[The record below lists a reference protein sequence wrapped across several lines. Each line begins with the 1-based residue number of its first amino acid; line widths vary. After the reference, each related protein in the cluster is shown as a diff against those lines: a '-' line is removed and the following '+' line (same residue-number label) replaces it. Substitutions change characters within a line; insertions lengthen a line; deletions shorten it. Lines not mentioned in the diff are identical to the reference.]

1 MNLLTDTRLELMRR
15 RLAGTH
21 AGTATV
27 AETPRAAAGQLG
39 IAERRMWK
47 IYDLDPESV
56 SHNIGLVLDFDG
68 YDLDEVVAAFE
79 LMVREA
85 EVLGSVVVVE
95 DGAPRRTPVS
105 RNGHWAIPGAVWEW
119 GALPATL
126 PPAGPDASRADIL
139 AAASALSAAPFDLT
153 REPPLRGRVYAG
165 AGSRVTVVLVVHH
178 LAVDDTS
185 WALLLGTLVSGSR
198 PGSGAGERAGA
209 VTTVDQASVDA
220 AVRHALQTW
229 AADDVRYPLSGS
241 LPEIGAAQSWLAPLS
256 DRDGVKFADPVD
268 PAHLDALGEVSREVG
283 ATSNALLIAVCAL
296 SVYALT
302 DAADHV
308 LLVPSDNRRPGED
321 PSRVGYCGNIVP
333 MRFSFDPLAS
343 VRESL
348 RTAVAAVYRAMDFA
362 TVDYGTVL
370 TALRAAGGR
379 FPVAEIMASVRNAPL
394 RGIPVP
400 AHKKV
405 SCESV
410 FNGIGNYPITFA
422 FEIAPDN
429 RVHLEVD
436 YQPDIVDSAFARRA
450 SAVTT
455 ALVGR
460 VPRALDST
468 VRELVHAVRETETAH
483 QFS

>member
-15 RLAGTH
+15 RLAGSG
-21 AGTATV
+21 AGAAPVVATAV
-27 AETPRAAAGQLG
+27 PRTPAGQLG

-47 IYDLDPESV
+47 IYDLDPDSV

-68 YDLDEVVAAFE
+68 YELDAVVGSFE

-85 EVLGSVVVVE
+85 EVLGSVIVVE
-95 DGAPRRTPVS
+95 DGVPRRTPVIGQ
-105 RNGHWAIPGAVWEW
+105 GHWAVPGAVWEW
-119 GALPATL
+119 GSRPANLPAAD
-126 PPAGPDASRADIL
+126 PGGHRADIL
-139 AAASALSAAPFDLT
+139 AAASALVKAPFDLT

-198 PGSGAGERAGA
+198 PGSGATARPGTDTAPDRA
-209 VTTVDQASVDA
+209 TVDS
-220 AVRHALQTW
+220 AVRHALATW
-229 AADDVRYPLSGS
+229 AAEDVRYPLSGS
-241 LPEIGAAQSWLAPLS
+241 LPETDAAQSWLSPLS
-256 DRDGVKFADPVD
+256 DRDGVKITGPVD
-268 PAHLDALGEVSREVG
+268 PADIEALGAVSREVG

-333 MRFSFDPLAS
+333 MRFSFDAGAS
-343 VRESL
+343 VRDSL
-348 RTAVAAVYRAMDFA
+348 RTAVAAVYRAMEFA

-394 RGIPVP
+394 RGVPVS
-400 AHKKV
+400 ARKEV

-436 YQPDIVDSAFARRA
+436 YQPDIVDNAFARRA

-455 ALVGR
+455 ALVAR
-460 VPRALDST
+460 VPQALDRT
-468 VRELVHAVRETETAH
+468 VGDLVHAVRETETA
-483 QFS
+483 

>member
-15 RLAGTH
+15 RLAGSGAH
-21 AGTATV
+21 A
-27 AETPRAAAGQLG
+27 AAPAVTEVPSAPAGQLG

-56 SHNIGLVLDFDG
+56 SHNIGLVLDFAG
-68 YDLDEVVAAFE
+68 YDLDEVVTAFE
-79 LMVREA
+79 RMVREA

-95 DGAPRRTPVS
+95 DGVPRRTRVS
-105 RNGHWAIPGAVWEW
+105 RDGRWLVPGAVWEW
-119 GALPATL
+119 GALPATT
-126 PPAGPDASRADIL
+126 PATGPGATRADIL
-139 AAASALSAAPFDLT
+139 AAASALAKTPFDLT

-165 AGSRVTVVLVVHH
+165 ADSRVTVVLVVHH

-185 WALLLGTLVSGSR
+185 WALLLGTLVSGNR
-198 PGSGAGERAGA
+198 PGSGAGARAGA
-209 VTTVDQASVDA
+209 DTAVDQVTVDA
-220 AVRHALQTW
+220 AVRHALATW
-229 AADDVRYPLSGS
+229 AAEDVRYPLSGS
-241 LPEIGAAQSWLAPLS
+241 LPEIDAAQSWLAPLS
-256 DRDGVKFADPVD
+256 DRDGAKIADPVD
-268 PAHLDALGEVSREVG
+268 PADLDGLGEVAREVG
-283 ATSNALLIAVCAL
+283 ATSNALLIAICAL

-302 DAADHV
+302 DAADLV

-333 MRFSFDPLAS
+333 MRFSFDPAAS
-343 VRESL
+343 VRDSL

-400 AHKKV
+400 ARKEV

-429 RVHLEVD
+429 RVQLEVD
-436 YQPDIVDSAFARRA
+436 YQPEIVGHAFARRA
-450 SAVTT
+450 SAITT

-460 VPRALDST
+460 VPPALDRT
-468 VRELVHAVRETETAH
+468 VGELVHAVRETEIAE
-483 QFS
+483 